1 VVRMKVQPWLRPL
14 PWYKKLWR
22 ILSCF
27 FSPLRE
33 ARVLDYLIEDL
44 EYWVEKIRQNGDSS
58 VNAYTKMEK
67 PSILIFCKKCERVV
81 GRLPMSATIPYSFT
95 CPYCGTRDK
104 LRFRKRWKSPLTRL
118 PKLVAT
124 NSRSQFAEELRK
136 RFQIDRE
143 LEV

>member
-1 VVRMKVQPWLRPL
+1 MKVQPWLRPL

-22 ILSCF
+22 ILRCF

-44 EYWVEKIRQNGDSS
+44 EYWVEKIRDQNGDSS

-67 PSILIFCKKCERVV
+67 TSILIFCKKCERVV

-95 CPYCGTRDK
+95 CPYCGSSN
-104 LRFRKRWKSPLTRL
+104 LKRVKNRYSYPSAFL
-118 PKLVAT
+118 K
-124 NSRSQFAEELRK
+124 
-136 RFQIDRE
+136 DD
-143 LEV
+143 